1 MIGMCVMRGQVMIN
15 SKYAVTIQRNLDG
28 FKEAVRKLCDR
39 NSLNDG
45 QRDKYYLFAKAELYN
60 IDITDFIDDLVGLE
74 QAIDVVE
81 ISERRIQSNDYRD
94 DYYNRIS
101 RGC

>member
-1 MIGMCVMRGQVMIN
+1 MIN
-15 SKYAVTIQRNLDG
+15 PKYAVTIQRNFEG
-28 FKEAVRKLCDR
+28 YKQAISRFCR
-39 NSLNDG
+39 NQNMTDAEEQTHRL
-45 QRDKYYLFAKAELYN
+45 YAKAELYN

>member
-1 MIGMCVMRGQVMIN
+1 MIN
-15 SKYAVTIQRNLDG
+15 PKYASQIQRNLDG
-28 FKEAVRKLCDR
+28 FKEAIRKLCDR
-39 NSLNDG
+39 NSLNDK
-45 QRDKYYLFAKAELYN
+45 QRDKYYLFAKADLYN

-74 QAIDVVE
+74 QAIDAVE
-81 ISERRIQSNDYRD
+81 ILERKIQSSDRE

>member
-1 MIGMCVMRGQVMIN
+1 MIN
-15 SKYAVTIQRNLDG
+15 PKYAVTIQRNLDG

-39 NSLNDG
+39 NSLNDE
-45 QRDKYYLFAKAELYN
+45 QRDKYYLFTKADLYN
-60 IDITDFIDDLVGLE
+60 IDPTDFVDDFIGLE
-74 QAIDVVE
+74 QAIDAVE
-81 ISERRIQSNDYRD
+81 ILDRNIKSSDRE

>member
-1 MIGMCVMRGQVMIN
+1 MIN
-15 SKYAVTIQRNLDG
+15 PKYAITMQRNYKQ
-28 FKEAVRKLCDR
+28 FKAALYKVANRL
-39 NSLNDG
+39 SLNDE

-74 QAIDVVE
+74 QAIDAVE
-81 ISERRIQSNDYRD
+81 ISERKIQSSDRE

>member
-1 MIGMCVMRGQVMIN
+1 MIN
-15 SKYAVTIQRNLDG
+15 PKYAITIQRNLEG
-28 FKEAVRKLCDR
+28 FKEAVRKLCNR

-74 QAIDVVE
+74 QAIDAVE
-81 ISERRIQSNDYRD
+81 ISERKIQSSDRE

>member
-1 MIGMCVMRGQVMIN
+1 MIN
-15 SKYAVTIQRNLDG
+15 PKHAIQMHRNYEM
-28 FKEAVRKLCDR
+28 FKEAISKLCDR
-39 NSLNDG
+39 KSLNDE

-74 QAIDVVE
+74 QAIDAVE
-81 ISERRIQSNDYRD
+81 LSERKIQSSDKK

>member
-1 MIGMCVMRGQVMIN
+1 MIN
-15 SKYAVTIQRNLDG
+15 PKYAITIQRNLEG
-28 FKEAVRKLCDR
+28 FKEAVRKLCNR
-39 NSLNDG
+39 NSLNDE

-60 IDITDFIDDLVGLE
+60 IDITDFIDDHVGLE

-81 ISERRIQSNDYRD
+81 MTERKIKSSDRE
-94 DYYNRIS
+94 DYYNIIS

>member
-1 MIGMCVMRGQVMIN
+1 MIN
-15 SKYAVTIQRNLDG
+15 PKYASQIQRNLNG

-39 NSLNDG
+39 NSLNDE

-81 ISERRIQSNDYRD
+81 TSERKIQSSDRE

>member
-1 MIGMCVMRGQVMIN
+1 MIN
-15 SKYAVTIQRNLDG
+15 PKYASQIQRNLDG

-81 ISERRIQSNDYRD
+81 MSERRIQSSDRE
-94 DYYNRIS
+94 DYYNKIS